1 MIHMLMISNLK
12 KGDEDYSFLD
22 GEFQTLY
29 VHIVVGKLVDEG
41 YNVVALHSDQ
51 DEWWF
56 RWTIGCRVGS
66 SDTTWVNEIFT
77 VVLSDLVLMGMSTH

>member
-1 MIHMLMISNLK
+1 MISNLK

-41 YNVVALHSDQ
+41 YNVVALHSDE
-51 DEWWF
+51 DE
-56 RWTIGCRVGS
+56 
-66 SDTTWVNEIFT
+66 
-77 VVLSDLVLMGMSTH
+77 

>member
-1 MIHMLMISNLK
+1 MIHMLMISDLK

-41 YNVVALHSDQ
+41 YNIIALHGDQ
-51 DEWWF
+51 DKWGL
-56 RWTIGCRVGS
+56 RWTIGRRVGS
-66 SDTTWVNEIFT
+66 SDTTRVNEVFAI
-77 VVLSDLVLMGMSTH
+77 VLSDLVLMGMSTH